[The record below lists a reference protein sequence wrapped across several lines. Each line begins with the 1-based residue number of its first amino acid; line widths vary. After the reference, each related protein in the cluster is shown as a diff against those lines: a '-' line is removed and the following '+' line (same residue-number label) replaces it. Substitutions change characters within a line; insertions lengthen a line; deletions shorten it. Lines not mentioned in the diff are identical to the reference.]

1 MRTTSKFA
9 LAFLLSAPVT
19 IPEAHAQQAGWDGD
33 WEGIWQCAA
42 NANAAAFTEQAIA
55 TISRGRIKL
64 SRATTNND
72 EILNGTIDGSGVMI
86 LTGRGIGP
94 DGQPQLS
101 SFSGAVSGRSLT
113 ANGRIVPQG
122 GGAVQPCTLAMAP
135 AGTAGPTVLR
145 GSGDPGATSSP
156 YPAPTYYPPPVVYSD
171 PYWYDDDYYWRRY
184 RWDRWRRTHGPDAS
198 GGGGHARRPLCPP
211 GQMPSGGRCRVLSD
225 APPVTPPPSKPIG
238 GGSTASPTPPPSVP
252 DKRFPTTA
260 APAPSTTPSYTPPSY
275 TTPSYTPSSPA
286 PTVRDKYVPSY
297 SPPPASS
304 PSVVR
309 PAAPPPPPP
318 SYSPPPV
325 KYSSP
330 PPAPSPAPAP
340 SYSPPEKSYSSPAPS
355 PAPAPAPARSAPPPP
370 PPASSG
376 CSGPKC
382 PR

>member
-42 NANAAAFTEQAIA
+42 NANAAAFTEPAIA

-94 DGQPQLS
+94 DGQPLLS

-184 RWDRWRRTHGPDAS
+184 RWDRWRRTHGPDAG

-225 APPVTPPPSKPIG
+225 APPVTPPPPSKPIG
-238 GGSTASPTPPPSVP
+238 GGSTASPTPPPSIP

-260 APAPSTTPSYTPPSY
+260 APAPSTAPSYTPPSH
-275 TTPSYTPSSPA
+275 TPSSPA
-286 PTVRDKYVPSY
+286 PAVRDKYVPSY

-330 PPAPSPAPAP
+330 PPAPSPAP
-340 SYSPPEKSYSSPAPS
+340 SYSPPEKSYSSPAP
-355 PAPAPAPARSAPPPP
+355 APSPAPARSAPPPPPP

>member
-1 MRTTSKFA
+1 MRTTPSLA
-9 LAFLLSAPVT
+9 LAFLISSTMAVPA
-19 IPEAHAQQAGWDGD
+19 AHAQQAGWDGD
-33 WEGIWQCAA
+33 WEGTWQCAA
-42 NANAAAFTEQAIA
+42 NANMAAFTLPAIA

-64 SRATTNND
+64 SRATANND
-72 EILNGTIDGSGVMI
+72 EILNGTIDGSGAVV
-86 LTGRGIGP
+86 LTGRGVGP
-94 DGQPQLS
+94 DGQPLLS
-101 SFSGAVSGRSLT
+101 SFNGTVSGRSLT

-122 GGAVQPCTLAMAP
+122 GGAVQPCALAMAP

-145 GSGDPGATSSP
+145 GSGYPDATSSP

-184 RWDRWRRTHGPDAS
+184 RWDRWRRTHGQDA
-198 GGGGHARRPLCPP
+198 GGGGHAKRPLCPA
-211 GQMPSGGRCRVLSD
+211 GQMPSGGRCRVISD
-225 APPVTPPPSKPIG
+225 APPPTPPSKPIG
-238 GGSTASPTPPPSVP
+238 GGSTVSPPPPPPSVP

-260 APAPSTTPSYTPPSY
+260 APAPSTVPSYTP
-275 TTPSYTPSSPA
+275 PSYTPSSPA

-340 SYSPPEKSYSSPAPS
+340 SYSPPEKSYSSPAP
-355 PAPAPAPARSAPPPP
+355 APSPARSAPPPPPP